1 MGDFSLN
8 HPIWVMT
15 FHPGFVYTAV
25 MIFENKV
32 KSPNLDQQYMYQI
45 QIVGEIDQIRS
56 DWFARKGFESS
67 WNLAEHGITVIKGI
81 VLDQSHLRGILNKL
95 WDLNFEVILV
105 EKLGLV
111 KKECKQ

>member
-1 MGDFSLN
+1 
-8 HPIWVMT
+8 MT
-15 FHPGFVYTAV
+15 YHPGIVYTVV
-25 MIFENKV
+25 MIIDNKV
-32 KSPNLDQQYMYQI
+32 NSPSLDEQHLYQI
-45 QIVGEIDQIRS
+45 HIVGEIDQFRR
-56 DWFARKGFESS
+56 DWFVRKGFESS